1 MWTLSQ
7 IVCLMFLIGMSVVDI
22 RCHKVSVNVLIA
34 GTVCAVLYQIF
45 QMCSAGTEMLQI
57 AGGAGIGLIFLL
69 VSKVTREG
77 IGYGDSWGILSL
89 GIYLGF
95 MKLIEV
101 LAGALFLLVIISIV
115 MLSVKRMS
123 RKFTLAFYPFLTA
136 GYVMGV
142 MGIW

>member
-7 IVCLMFLIGMSVVDI
+7 MVCLVFLIGMSVVDI
-22 RCHKVSVNVLIA
+22 RCHKVPVNVLIA
-34 GTVCAVLYQIF
+34 GMACAVLYQVF
-45 QMCSAGTEMLQI
+45 LMCSAGTEVLQI
-57 AGGAGIGLIFLL
+57 AGGVGIGALFLI

-77 IGYGDSWGILSL
+77 IGYGDSLGILSL

-101 LAGALFLLVIISIV
+101 LAGALFLLVIVSIV
-115 MLSVKRMS
+115 MLTVKKMS